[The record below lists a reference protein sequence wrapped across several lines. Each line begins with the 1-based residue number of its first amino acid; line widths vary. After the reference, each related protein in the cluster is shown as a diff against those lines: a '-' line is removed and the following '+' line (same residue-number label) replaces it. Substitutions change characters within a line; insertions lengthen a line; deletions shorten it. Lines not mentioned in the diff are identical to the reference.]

1 MESLKE
7 QYLTIENLLELWTEL
22 NMRYD
27 HQRTVILPKAI
38 YDWTHLRIQDYKT
51 VDEYNSALFKIV
63 SKMKLCG
70 EIVTDKQMLEK
81 TFSTFHAS
89 NVLLQ
94 QQYREKGFKTYGE
107 FISCLLLAEQNNE
120 LLMRN
125 SEMRPPGSKPLPE
138 AHNASKET
146 KEDNEANHVQHDNHE
161 RSTSF
166 GRGRGRGNYHGRGR
180 GRGGY
185 GRGKWSPYDRP
196 NQSTHGRGRSR
207 GRGNLPKP
215 QNPASS
221 VCHRCGM
228 SNHWAKNCRTPKHLV
243 DLYQGSLK
251 EKNPEAHMVYN
262 DDEGDFDHEINDL
275 MDYETSDCLK
285 D

>member
-1 MESLKE
+1 
-7 QYLTIENLLELWTEL
+7 
-22 NMRYD
+22 
-27 HQRTVILPKAI
+27 
-38 YDWTHLRIQDYKT
+38 
-51 VDEYNSALFKIV
+51 
-63 SKMKLCG
+63 
-70 EIVTDKQMLEK
+70 
-81 TFSTFHAS
+81 
-89 NVLLQ
+89 
-94 QQYREKGFKTYGE
+94 
-107 FISCLLLAEQNNE
+107 
-120 LLMRN
+120 MRN

-146 KEDNEANHVQHDNHE
+146 KEDNEANHVQHDNHG

-185 GRGKWSPYDRP
+185 GRGKCSPYDRP
-196 NQSTHGRGRSR
+196 NQSTHGRGRGR

-215 QNPASS
+215 QNLASS
-221 VCHRCGM
+221 VCHRSGM
-228 SNHWAKNCRTPKHLV
+228 SNHWAKNYRAPKHLV

-251 EKNPEAHMVYN
+251 GKNPEAHMVYN
-262 DDEGDFDHEINDL
+262 DDEGDFDHEENDL